1 MSARPVKPF
10 APNDAQLRWL
20 ERFDGT
26 SSYIRG
32 VSITIAEL
40 HQLLDAGL
48 LVLSNTRAGYSK
60 VSVEVEFREAA

>member
-1 MSARPVKPF
+1 MDARPARPF
-10 APNDAQLRWL
+10 SPNEAQRRWL

-26 SSYIRG
+26 STYVKS

-48 LVLSNTRAGYSK
+48 LVLSNTRAGYAK
-60 VSVEVEFREAA
+60 VVVELDLREAA